1 MKRYNSCYIRGK
13 LVWLLEYNSNDTK
26 QVLSLEEKIPSDYY
40 MSSAVKA
47 LKNFVKAWMYIGTD
61 KVILNHYGSWENA
74 VSNMRKV
81 TARYTAPKKVT
92 YEFEDAKG
100 FVSED
105 IYRHL
110 KSEGCPRLLQFGV
123 LSISFT
129 LKECIFECSRK
140 IKNDSLAQSEI
151 LYAFIK
157 YPFLLDICQQ
167 NQIYRSEIG
176 TKIKKIVFDR
186 KDYAMIYCKYF
197 NTDNSKRS
205 NRHE

>member
-13 LVWLLEYNSNDTK
+13 IVWLLENNSNDSK
-26 QVLSLEEKIPSDYY
+26 QVLSVEEKLPSDYY

-47 LKNFVKAWMYIGTD
+47 LKQFVTSWMYIGSD
-61 KVILNHYGSWENA
+61 KEILKHYGSWENA
-74 VSNMRKV
+74 VINMRKV

-92 YEFEDAKG
+92 YEFEDANG

-105 IYRHL
+105 IYRQL
-110 KSEGCPRLLQFGV
+110 KSEGCPKLLQFGV

-140 IKNDSLAQSEI
+140 IKNDSRSQSEI

-157 YPFLLDICQQ
+157 YPFLMDICQQ

-186 KDYAMIYCKYF
+186 KDYSMIYCKYF
-197 NTDNSKRS
+197 AD
-205 NRHE
+205 

>member
-13 LVWLLEYNSNDTK
+13 IVWQLEINSNDSK
-26 QVLSLEEKIPSDYY
+26 QTLYLNEKLPSDYY

-47 LKNFVKAWMYIGTD
+47 LKQFVKSWMYIGTD
-61 KVILNHYGSWENA
+61 KAILKHYGSWETA
-74 VSNMRKV
+74 VSNMKKV
-81 TARYTAPKKVT
+81 TARYIAPQKVK

-105 IYRHL
+105 IYRNL
-110 KSEGCPRLLQFGV
+110 KREGCSRLLQFGV
-123 LSISFT
+123 LSIAFT

-151 LYAFIK
+151 SYAFIK
-157 YPFLLDICQQ
+157 YPFLLDICNQ

-176 TKIKKIVFDR
+176 TKIKKIIFDR
-186 KDYAMIYCKYF
+186 KDYSMVYCKYF
-197 NTDNSKRS
+197 NKD
-205 NRHE
+205 

>member
-1 MKRYNSCYIRGK
+1 MKHYNSCYIRGK
-13 LVWLLEYNSNDTK
+13 MIWLLESNSNDSK
-26 QVLSLEEKIPSDYY
+26 QVLSLNEKIPSDFY

-47 LKNFVKAWMYIGTD
+47 LKQFVTSWMYIGSD
-61 KVILNHYGSWENA
+61 KEILKHYVSWENA
-74 VSNMRKV
+74 VINMRKV
-81 TARYTAPKKVT
+81 TARYMAPQKGT
-92 YEFEDAKG
+92 YECEDANG

-105 IYRHL
+105 IYRQL
-110 KSEGCPRLLQFGV
+110 KREGCPKLLQFGV

-140 IKNDSLAQSEI
+140 IKNASLAQSEI

-157 YPFLLDICQQ
+157 YPFLMDICQQ

-186 KDYAMIYCKYF
+186 KDYSMIYCKYF
-197 NTDNSKRS
+197 AD
-205 NRHE
+205 

>member
-1 MKRYNSCYIRGK
+1 MRYNTCYIGGK
-13 LVWLLEYNSNDTK
+13 CIWMLSTNAYDSVKTLTK
-26 QVLSLEEKIPSDYY
+26 ESDLPSDYPIKK
-40 MSSAVKA
+40 AVDLFK
-47 LKNFVKAWMYIGTD
+47 KFIKAWMYIGAD
-61 KVILNHYGSWENA
+61 KAILKHYGSWENA
-74 VSNMRKV
+74 VINMRKV
-81 TARYTAPKKVT
+81 TARYTAPQKVK
-92 YEFEDAKG
+92 YDFEDAKG

-105 IYRHL
+105 VYRQL

-157 YPFLLDICQQ
+157 YPFLLDICNQ

-176 TKIKKIVFDR
+176 TKIKKLVFDR

-197 NTDNSKRS
+197 KD
-205 NRHE
+205 

>member
-40 MSSAVKA
+40 MSNSVKM
-47 LKNFVKAWMYIGTD
+47 LKNFVKAWMYIGAD
-61 KVILNHYGSWENA
+61 KAILKHYGSWENA
-74 VSNMRKV
+74 VINMRKI
-81 TARYTAPKKVT
+81 TARYIAPQKVT

-105 IYRHL
+105 VYRNL
-110 KSEGCPRLLQFGV
+110 KREGCPRLLQFGV

-140 IKNDSLAQSEI
+140 IK
-151 LYAFIK
+151 
-157 YPFLLDICQQ
+157 
-167 NQIYRSEIG
+167 
-176 TKIKKIVFDR
+176 KIVFDR
-186 KDYAMIYCKYF
+186 KDYSMVYCKYF
-197 NTDNSKRS
+197 KD
-205 NRHE
+205 

>member
-1 MKRYNSCYIRGK
+1 MKRSHSCYIRGK

-26 QVLSLEEKIPSDYY
+26 QVLSLEEKLPSDYY
-40 MSSAVKA
+40 MSQAVKL
-47 LKNFVKAWMYIGTD
+47 LKNSVSSWMYIGTD
-61 KVILNHYGSWENA
+61 KAILKHYGSWETA
-74 VSNMRKV
+74 VINMKKI
-81 TARYTAPKKVT
+81 TARYTAPQKVK

-105 IYRHL
+105 VYRNL
-110 KSEGCPRLLQFGV
+110 KREGCPRLLQFGV

-140 IKNDSLAQSEI
+140 IKNDSRAQSEI

-157 YPFLLDICQQ
+157 YPFLLDICNQ

-176 TKIKKIVFDR
+176 TKIKKIIFDR
-186 KDYAMIYCKYF
+186 KDYSMVYCKYF
-197 NTDNSKRS
+197 NKD
-205 NRHE
+205 

>member
-1 MKRYNSCYIRGK
+1 MKRYNSCCIRGK
-13 LVWLLEYNSNDTK
+13 IVWQLEINSNDSK
-26 QVLSLEEKIPSDYY
+26 QVLSVEEKLPSDYY

-47 LKNFVKAWMYIGTD
+47 LKQFVTSWMYIGSD
-61 KVILNHYGSWENA
+61 KEILKHYGSWENA
-74 VSNMRKV
+74 VINMRKV
-81 TARYTAPKKVT
+81 TAIYTTPKKVT
-92 YEFEDAKG
+92 YEFEDANG

-105 IYRHL
+105 IYRQL
-110 KSEGCPRLLQFGV
+110 KSEGCPKLLQFGV

-140 IKNDSLAQSEI
+140 IKNDSLSQSEI

-157 YPFLLDICQQ
+157 YPFLMDICQQ

-186 KDYAMIYCKYF
+186 KDYSMIYCKYF
-197 NTDNSKRS
+197 AD
-205 NRHE
+205 

>member
-1 MKRYNSCYIRGK
+1 MKHYNSCYIRGK
-13 LVWLLEYNSNDTK
+13 MIWLLESNSNDSK
-26 QVLSLEEKIPSDYY
+26 QVLSLNEKIPSDFY

-47 LKNFVKAWMYIGTD
+47 LKQFVTSWMYIGSD
-61 KVILNHYGSWENA
+61 KEILKHYGSWEIA
-74 VSNMRKV
+74 VINMRKV
-81 TARYTAPKKVT
+81 TARYMAPQKVT
-92 YEFEDAKG
+92 YECEDANG

-105 IYRHL
+105 IYRQL
-110 KSEGCPRLLQFGV
+110 KREGCPKLLQFGV

-140 IKNDSLAQSEI
+140 IKNASLAQSEI

-157 YPFLLDICQQ
+157 YPFLMDICQQ

-186 KDYAMIYCKYF
+186 KDYSMIYCKYF
-197 NTDNSKRS
+197 AD
-205 NRHE
+205 

>member
-13 LVWLLEYNSNDTK
+13 IVWQLEINSNDSK
-26 QVLSLEEKIPSDYY
+26 QTLYLNEKLPSDYY

-47 LKNFVKAWMYIGTD
+47 LKQFVKSWMYIGTD
-61 KVILNHYGSWENA
+61 KAILKHYGSWETA
-74 VSNMRKV
+74 VSNMKKV
-81 TARYTAPKKVT
+81 TARYIAPQKVK

-105 IYRHL
+105 IYRNI
-110 KSEGCPRLLQFGV
+110 KREGCARLLQFGV
-123 LSISFT
+123 LSIAFT

-151 LYAFIK
+151 SYAFIK
-157 YPFLLDICQQ
+157 YPFLLDICNQ

-176 TKIKKIVFDR
+176 TKIKKIIFDR
-186 KDYAMIYCKYF
+186 KDYSMVYCKYF
-197 NTDNSKRS
+197 NKD
-205 NRHE
+205 

>member
-1 MKRYNSCYIRGK
+1 MKHYNSCYIRGK
-13 LVWLLEYNSNDTK
+13 MIWLLESNSNDSK
-26 QVLSLEEKIPSDYY
+26 QVLSLNEKIPSDFY

-47 LKNFVKAWMYIGTD
+47 LKQFVTSWMYIGSD
-61 KVILNHYGSWENA
+61 KEILKHYGSWENA
-74 VSNMRKV
+74 VINMRKV
-81 TARYTAPKKVT
+81 TARYTAPQKVT
-92 YEFEDAKG
+92 YEFEDANG

-105 IYRHL
+105 IYRQL
-110 KSEGCPRLLQFGV
+110 KSEGCPKLLQFGV

-140 IKNDSLAQSEI
+140 IKNASLAQSEI

-157 YPFLLDICQQ
+157 YPFLMDICQQ

-186 KDYAMIYCKYF
+186 KDYSMIYCKYF
-197 NTDNSKRS
+197 AD
-205 NRHE
+205 

>member
-1 MKRYNSCYIRGK
+1 MKHYNSCYIRGK
-13 LVWLLEYNSNDTK
+13 MIWLLESNSNDSK
-26 QVLSLEEKIPSDYY
+26 QVLSLNEKIPSDYY

-47 LKNFVKAWMYIGTD
+47 LKQFVTSWMYIGSD
-61 KVILNHYGSWENA
+61 KEILKHYGSWENA
-74 VSNMRKV
+74 VINMRKV
-81 TARYTAPKKVT
+81 TAIYTTPQKVT
-92 YEFEDAKG
+92 YEFEDANG

-105 IYRHL
+105 IYRQL
-110 KSEGCPRLLQFGV
+110 KREGCPKLLQFGV

-140 IKNDSLAQSEI
+140 IKNDSLSQSEI

-157 YPFLLDICQQ
+157 YPFLMDICQQ

-186 KDYAMIYCKYF
+186 KDYSMIYCKYF
-197 NTDNSKRS
+197 AD
-205 NRHE
+205 

>member
-1 MKRYNSCYIRGK
+1 MKHYNSCYIRGK
-13 LVWLLEYNSNDTK
+13 MVWLLESNSNDSK
-26 QVLSLEEKIPSDYY
+26 QTLTLEEKIPDDYY
-40 MSSAVKA
+40 MSNAVKL
-47 LKNFVKAWMYIGTD
+47 LKGFVTAWMYIGSG
-61 KVILNHYGSWENA
+61 KEILKHYGSWENA
-74 VSNMRKV
+74 VINMRKI
-81 TARYTAPKKVT
+81 TARYIAPQKLK

-105 IYRHL
+105 VYRNL
-110 KSEGCPRLLQFGV
+110 KREGCPRLLQFGV

-140 IKNDSLAQSEI
+140 IKNDSLAQDEI

-197 NTDNSKRS
+197 NKD
-205 NRHE
+205 

>member
-1 MKRYNSCYIRGK
+1 MKRYNSCCIRGK
-13 LVWLLEYNSNDTK
+13 IVWQLEINSNDSK
-26 QVLSLEEKIPSDYY
+26 QVLSVEEKLPSDYY

-47 LKNFVKAWMYIGTD
+47 LKQFVTSWMYIGSD
-61 KVILNHYGSWENA
+61 KEILKHYGSWENA
-74 VSNMRKV
+74 VINMRKV
-81 TARYTAPKKVT
+81 TAIYTTPQKVT
-92 YEFEDAKG
+92 YDFEDANG

-105 IYRHL
+105 IYRQL
-110 KSEGCPRLLQFGV
+110 KSEGCPKLLQFGV

-140 IKNDSLAQSEI
+140 IKNDSLSQSEI

-157 YPFLLDICQQ
+157 YPFLMDICQQ

-186 KDYAMIYCKYF
+186 KDYSMIYCKYF
-197 NTDNSKRS
+197 AD
-205 NRHE
+205 

>member
-13 LVWLLEYNSNDTK
+13 TVWQLEINSNDSK
-26 QVLSLEEKIPSDYY
+26 QTLTLEEKIPSDYY
-40 MSSAVKA
+40 MSNAVKM
-47 LKNFVKAWMYIGTD
+47 LKQFVTAWMYIGSD
-61 KVILNHYGSWENA
+61 KEILKHYGSWENA
-74 VSNMRKV
+74 VVNMKKV
-81 TARYTAPKKVT
+81 TARYTAPQKVK
-92 YEFEDAKG
+92 YDFEDAKG

-105 IYRHL
+105 VYRNL
-110 KSEGCPRLLQFGV
+110 KREGCPNLLQFGV
-123 LSISFT
+123 LSIAFT

-186 KDYAMIYCKYF
+186 KDYAMTYCKYF
-197 NTDNSKRS
+197 KD
-205 NRHE
+205 

>member
-1 MKRYNSCYIRGK
+1 MKHYNSCYIRGK
-13 LVWLLEYNSNDTK
+13 MIWLLESNSNDSK
-26 QVLSLEEKIPSDYY
+26 QVLSLNEKIPSDFY

-47 LKNFVKAWMYIGTD
+47 LKQFVTSWMYIGSD
-61 KVILNHYGSWENA
+61 KEILKHYGSWENA
-74 VSNMRKV
+74 VINMRKV
-81 TARYTAPKKVT
+81 TARYMAPQKVT
-92 YEFEDAKG
+92 YEFEDANG

-105 IYRHL
+105 IYRQL
-110 KSEGCPRLLQFGV
+110 KSEGCPKLLQFGV

-140 IKNDSLAQSEI
+140 IKNASLSQSEI

-157 YPFLLDICQQ
+157 YPFLMDICQQ

-186 KDYAMIYCKYF
+186 KDYSMIYCKYF
-197 NTDNSKRS
+197 AD
-205 NRHE
+205 

>member
-13 LVWLLEYNSNDTK
+13 LVWLLEYNSNDSK
-26 QVLSLEEKIPSDYY
+26 QTLTVEGDLPKDYPMDKAIEKF
-40 MSSAVKA
+40 KG
-47 LKNFVKAWMYIGTD
+47 FVQAWMYIDTH
-61 KVILNHYGSWENA
+61 KKILRHYGSWTNA
-74 VSNMRKV
+74 ILYMRKI
-81 TARYTAPKKVT
+81 TARYTAPQKVK
-92 YEFEDAKG
+92 YGFEDAKG

-105 IYRHL
+105 VYRNL
-110 KSEGCPRLLQFGV
+110 KREGCPKLLQFGV

-140 IKNDSLAQSEI
+140 IENDSLAQSEI

-157 YPFLLDICQQ
+157 YPFLMDICNQ

-176 TKIKKIVFDR
+176 TKIKKLVFDR

-197 NTDNSKRS
+197 NKD
-205 NRHE
+205 

>member
-13 LVWLLEYNSNDTK
+13 LVWLLEYNSNDSK
-26 QVLSLEEKIPSDYY
+26 QTLTVEGDLPKDYPMDKAIEKF
-40 MSSAVKA
+40 KG
-47 LKNFVKAWMYIGTD
+47 FVQAWMYIDTH
-61 KVILNHYGSWENA
+61 KKILRHYGSLTNA
-74 VSNMRKV
+74 ILYMRKI
-81 TARYTAPKKVT
+81 TARYKAPQKVT

-105 IYRHL
+105 IYRNL
-110 KSEGCPRLLQFGV
+110 KREGCPRLLQFGV

-140 IKNDSLAQSEI
+140 IENDSLAQSEI
-151 LYAFIK
+151 LYAFVK

-186 KDYAMIYCKYF
+186 KDYSMIYCKYF
-197 NTDNSKRS
+197 ND
-205 NRHE
+205 

>member
-1 MKRYNSCYIRGK
+1 MKHYNSCYIRGK
-13 LVWLLEYNSNDTK
+13 MIWLLESNSNDSK
-26 QVLSLEEKIPSDYY
+26 QVLSLNEKIPSDFY

-47 LKNFVKAWMYIGTD
+47 LKQFVTSWMYIGSD
-61 KVILNHYGSWENA
+61 KEILKHYGSWENA
-74 VSNMRKV
+74 VINMRKV
-81 TARYTAPKKVT
+81 TARYIAPQKVT

-105 IYRHL
+105 IYRQL
-110 KSEGCPRLLQFGV
+110 KSEGCPKLLQFGV
-123 LSISFT
+123 LSIAFT

-140 IKNDSLAQSEI
+140 IKNASLAQSEI

-157 YPFLLDICQQ
+157 YPFLMDICQQ

-186 KDYAMIYCKYF
+186 KDYSMIYCKYF
-197 NTDNSKRS
+197 AD
-205 NRHE
+205 

>member
-1 MKRYNSCYIRGK
+1 MKRYNSCCIRGK
-13 LVWLLEYNSNDTK
+13 IVWQLEINSNDSK
-26 QVLSLEEKIPSDYY
+26 QVLSVEEKLPSDYY

-47 LKNFVKAWMYIGTD
+47 LKQFVTSWMYIGSD
-61 KVILNHYGSWENA
+61 KEILKHYGSWENA
-74 VSNMRKV
+74 VINMRKV
-81 TARYTAPKKVT
+81 TAIYTTPQKVT
-92 YEFEDAKG
+92 YEFEDANG

-105 IYRHL
+105 IYRQL
-110 KSEGCPRLLQFGV
+110 KSEGCPKLLQFGV

-140 IKNDSLAQSEI
+140 IKNDSRSQSEI

-157 YPFLLDICQQ
+157 YPFLMDICQQ

-186 KDYAMIYCKYF
+186 KDYSMIYCKYF
-197 NTDNSKRS
+197 AD
-205 NRHE
+205 

>member
-26 QVLSLEEKIPSDYY
+26 QVLSLEEKLPSDYY
-40 MSSAVKA
+40 MSNAVKL
-47 LKNFVKAWMYIGTD
+47 LKNFVKSWMYIGSD
-61 KVILNHYGSWENA
+61 KEILKHYGSWETA
-74 VSNMRKV
+74 VSNMKKI
-81 TARYTAPKKVT
+81 TARYIAPQKVK

-105 IYRHL
+105 VYRQL
-110 KSEGCPRLLQFGV
+110 KSEGCPKLLQFGV

-140 IKNDSLAQSEI
+140 IKNASLAQSEI

-157 YPFLLDICQQ
+157 YPFLLDICNQ

-186 KDYAMIYCKYF
+186 KDYSMVYCKYF
-197 NTDNSKRS
+197 NKD
-205 NRHE
+205 

>member
-13 LVWLLEYNSNDTK
+13 IVWQLEINSNDSK
-26 QVLSLEEKIPSDYY
+26 QTLCLNEKIPSDYY

-47 LKNFVKAWMYIGTD
+47 LKQFVTAWMYIGAD
-61 KVILNHYGSWENA
+61 KEILQHYGSWETA
-74 VSNMRKV
+74 VNNMKKV
-81 TARYTAPKKVT
+81 TARYIAPQKVT

-105 IYRHL
+105 VYRHL

-129 LKECIFECSRK
+129 LKECIFECSKK

-157 YPFLLDICQQ
+157 YPFLLDICNQ

-186 KDYAMIYCKYF
+186 KDY
-197 NTDNSKRS
+197 
-205 NRHE
+205 

>member
-1 MKRYNSCYIRGK
+1 MKHYNSCYIRGK
-13 LVWLLEYNSNDTK
+13 LVWLLEYNSNDSK
-26 QVLSLEEKIPSDYY
+26 QTLTVEGDLPKDYPMDKAIEKF
-40 MSSAVKA
+40 KG
-47 LKNFVKAWMYIGTD
+47 FVQAWMYIDTH
-61 KVILNHYGSWENA
+61 KKILRHYGNWTNA
-74 VSNMRKV
+74 ILYMRKI
-81 TARYTAPKKVT
+81 TARYTAPQKVK

-105 IYRHL
+105 VYRHL

-186 KDYAMIYCKYF
+186 KDYSMIYCKYF
-197 NTDNSKRS
+197 KD
-205 NRHE
+205 

>member
-1 MKRYNSCYIRGK
+1 MKRYNSCCIRGK
-13 LVWLLEYNSNDTK
+13 IVWQLEINSNDSK
-26 QVLSLEEKIPSDYY
+26 QVLSVEEKLPSDYY

-47 LKNFVKAWMYIGTD
+47 LKQFVTSWMYIGSD
-61 KVILNHYGSWENA
+61 KEILKHYGSWENA
-74 VSNMRKV
+74 VINMRKV
-81 TARYTAPKKVT
+81 TARYTAPQKVT
-92 YEFEDAKG
+92 YDFEDANG

-105 IYRHL
+105 IYRQL
-110 KSEGCPRLLQFGV
+110 KSEGCPKLLQFGV

-140 IKNDSLAQSEI
+140 IKNDSRSQSEI

-157 YPFLLDICQQ
+157 YPFLMDICQQ

-186 KDYAMIYCKYF
+186 KDYSMIYCKYF
-197 NTDNSKRS
+197 AD
-205 NRHE
+205 

>member
-26 QVLSLEEKIPSDYY
+26 QVLSLEEKLPSDYY
-40 MSSAVKA
+40 MSQAVKV
-47 LKNFVKAWMYIGTD
+47 LKNFVKSWMYIGAS
-61 KVILNHYGSWENA
+61 KEILKHYGSWETA
-74 VSNMRKV
+74 VSNMKKI
-81 TARYTAPKKVT
+81 TARYIAPQKVK
-92 YEFEDAKG
+92 YDFEDAKG

-105 IYRHL
+105 IYRNL
-110 KSEGCPRLLQFGV
+110 KREGCPRLLQFGV

-140 IKNDSLAQSEI
+140 IKNASLAQSEI

-176 TKIKKIVFDR
+176 TKIKKIIFDR

-197 NTDNSKRS
+197 NND
-205 NRHE
+205 

>member
-1 MKRYNSCYIRGK
+1 MLSTNAYDSVKT
-13 LVWLLEYNSNDTK
+13 LTK
-26 QVLSLEEKIPSDYY
+26 ESDLPSDYPIKK
-40 MSSAVKA
+40 AVDLFK
-47 LKNFVKAWMYIGTD
+47 KFIKAWMYIGAG
-61 KVILNHYGSWENA
+61 KAILKHYGSWENA
-74 VSNMRKV
+74 VINMRKV
-81 TARYTAPKKVT
+81 TARYTAPQKVK
-92 YEFEDAKG
+92 YDFEDAKG

-105 IYRHL
+105 VYRQL

-157 YPFLLDICQQ
+157 YPFLLDICNQ

-176 TKIKKIVFDR
+176 TKIKKLVFDR

-197 NTDNSKRS
+197 ND
-205 NRHE
+205 

>member
-1 MKRYNSCYIRGK
+1 MI
-13 LVWLLEYNSNDTK
+13 WLLESNSNDSK

-40 MSSAVKA
+40 ISQSVKL

-61 KVILNHYGSWENA
+61 KAILKHYGSWENA
-74 VSNMRKV
+74 VINMRKV
-81 TARYTAPKKVT
+81 TARYIAPQKVK

-140 IKNDSLAQSEI
+140 IENDSLAQSEI
-151 LYAFIK
+151 LCAFIK

-186 KDYAMIYCKYF
+186 KDYSMIYCKYF
-197 NTDNSKRS
+197 NKG
-205 NRHE
+205 